1 MSFILDALRK
11 SEHERQMVSV
21 QNTGILYQV
30 DIRKNEHPF
39 LIPALMIIAVL
50 LVLVLIWLM
59 LPHSNQNNLANSI
72 TRPEIIKGTQPQTN
86 SQEKI
91 LPLAPVTI
99 REKHNPEITQ
109 KKVHSTV
116 QVQNPKLQP
125 TFQEANPKY
134 QEANTKRSN
143 VEGVDPLS
151 GLPPLTISGYI
162 HNNQSG
168 NLAMINNKLV
178 HEGEEIYPGLLLIKI
193 LENSAILSYKG
204 YVFTR

>member
-11 SEHERQMVSV
+11 SEHERQMVSG

-30 DIRKNEHPF
+30 DIRKNEHPL
-39 LIPALMIIAVL
+39 LIPALIIIAVL

-59 LPHSNQNNLANSI
+59 LPHSNQSNLSNSV
-72 TRPEIIKGTQPQTN
+72 TRPEIVKGTQPQTN
-86 SQEKI
+86 SQEKT
-91 LPLAPVTI
+91 LAPAPVTI
-99 REKHNPEITQ
+99 REKHIPEITQ
-109 KKVHSTV
+109 KKVNSTA
-116 QVQNPKLQP
+116 QVQNPKLKP
-125 TFQEANPKY
+125 TFQEPNPTY
-134 QEANTKRSN
+134 QETTIKRGN

-178 HEGEEIYPGLLLIKI
+178 HEGEEIYPGLFLIKI